1 MIDGQRYDLDGS
13 TAKKQHQVWLD
24 LPEHR
29 ILRAG
34 TEPSQNKHEG
44 MWEIMI

>member
-13 TAKKQHQVWLD
+13 IAKEQHQVWPD

-29 ILRAG
+29 ILSVG
-34 TEPSQNKHEG
+34 TDFRQNKHEG
-44 MWEIMI
+44 I